1 MNAQLKKGILEM
13 CLLYKLSQRDYY
25 GYDLVREIQSLF
37 PEVKDSTYYAIL
49 RRLYAEGKASV
60 YEGKESGGPTRKYY
74 RLTKSGED
82 ALLLAKRDWALLKER
97 VGQLGL

>member
-1 MNAQLKKGILEM
+1 M

-60 YEGKESGGPTRKYY
+60 YTGTESGGPTRKYY
-74 RLTKSGED
+74 RLTETGAD
-82 ALLLAKRDWALLKER
+82 ALLLAKRDWEVLKER
-97 VGQLGL
+97 IAKLGL